1 MRARFLGPG
10 SVRHAR
16 SQVHERSKKHESE
29 KRKKNQFPKHPAS
42 AYVRRLR
49 SPGMAVL
56 RSLVTYVNGVL
67 VTLFASI
74 MAMFVALV
82 RPRSPWVDRITRG
95 WARACLWPSG
105 VQLEV
110 RGRER
115 PDPTGSY
122 VVVSNHQ
129 STFDIM
135 SHFIALPVPIR
146 FLAKKELFST
156 PFLGWALK
164 AMDMVPVD
172 RGARSS
178 YRSVEEGARR
188 IAGLGKSIIVYPE
201 GTRTVDGSLLP
212 FKKGA
217 FAIAIRTGLPVLP
230 TTISGADRAWKARHK
245 VIDGGPIIVVVG
257 DPIPTEGLTEGDV
270 DDLRDRVKQVIQHT
284 LDELAKEVP

>member
-1 MRARFLGPG
+1 
-10 SVRHAR
+10 
-16 SQVHERSKKHESE
+16 
-29 KRKKNQFPKHPAS
+29 
-42 AYVRRLR
+42 
-49 SPGMAVL
+49 MAVL

-201 GTRTVDGSLLP
+201 GTRTVDGSLL
-212 FKKGA
+212 
-217 FAIAIRTGLPVLP
+217 
-230 TTISGADRAWKARHK
+230 AWKARHK